1 VKLRRALIVVIGV
14 VATLLS
20 GASNASADTEYQ
32 PYIVDGYYAGH
43 TNGAVQQFRDGRVW
57 CTASL
62 ISSYWVLTAQHCVT
76 ANATYGYRVGSTD
89 ANAGGS
95 FVYASAIY
103 QHPSADLALV
113 RLRNAVSGPVVR
125 LGSTS
130 PGQYA
135 QIYGW
140 GSTCAS
146 DGCPSRWLKYAST
159 SVFSTNARDGRG
171 GVAVGLSRYDGIT
184 AGGDSGGPAFA
195 NGTNIQIGVAST
207 SDRNNY
213 AYYTSVA
220 YYRSWIRSVSGV

>member
-1 VKLRRALIVVIGV
+1 MKLKRALLVVIGV
-14 VATLLS
+14 VATLFPGVS
-20 GASNASADTEYQ
+20 TASADDTYQ

-43 TNGAVQQFRDGRVW
+43 TNGAVQQFRNGQAW

-62 ISSYWVLTAQHCVT
+62 ISAYWVLTAQHCVT
-76 ANATYGYRVGSTD
+76 ASASYGYRVGSTD
-89 ANAGGS
+89 AYAGTWAN
-95 FVYASAIY
+95 ASAIY

-113 RLRNAVSGPVVR
+113 RLSNPVSGPIVR

-146 DGCPSRWLKYAST
+146 DGCPSRWLKYANTIVS
-159 SVFSTNARDGRG
+159 STNARDGRG
-171 GVAVGLSRYDGIT
+171 GVAIALSRYDGIT

-195 NGTNIQIGVAST
+195 NGTNIQVGVAST
-207 SDRNNY
+207 SDRANY
-213 AYYTSVA
+213 ASYTSVA
-220 YYRSWIRSVSGV
+220 YYRGWIRSVSGV